1 MTGLFALSRLLP
13 VALILALVL
22 GGLWLHG
29 RATRAEG
36 RADAAE
42 LRATVAEVNRKQ
54 AEDAMAEL
62 GAFMRR
68 SEAARQEAVTLVDDL
83 RKMEGWDNALDASFV
98 AALGRV
104 WPPASH

>member
-29 RATRAEG
+29 RANRAEA

-42 LRATVAEVNRKQ
+42 LKAAVAEAHRKL
-54 AEDAMAEL
+54 AEDALNEIN
-62 GAFMRR
+62 AFMRR
-68 SEAARQEAVTLVDDL
+68 SEAARQEAEALVEDL
-83 RKMEGWDNALDASFV
+83 RKLEGSTDALSPFL
-98 AALGRV
+98 AAAAGRL
-104 WPPASH
+104 WPSSH